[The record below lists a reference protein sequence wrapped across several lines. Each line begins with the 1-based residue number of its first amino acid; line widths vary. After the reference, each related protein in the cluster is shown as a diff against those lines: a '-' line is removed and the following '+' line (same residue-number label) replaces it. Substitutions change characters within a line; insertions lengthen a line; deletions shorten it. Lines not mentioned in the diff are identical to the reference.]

1 MNRPT
6 TPSSR
11 DILIVDDDIYV
22 VKALERMLRPFC
34 SQAFTAISGEQALA
48 ILQRHTV
55 IAIVADM
62 LCPPVSG
69 IDVFRTAK
77 HINTATFTLMLS
89 GKNDIRDIRRAMREG
104 IVDEFLPKPWDNKE
118 VIAAV
123 HDNLPHCHA
132 ACCDK
137 KNANSVNRSTQ
148 QQGMKVVA
156 IE

>member
-6 TPSSR
+6 TPPSR

-22 VKALERMLRPFC
+22 VKSLERVLRPFC
-34 SQAFTAISGEQALA
+34 GHVFTAISGEQALA
-48 ILQRHTV
+48 ILQCHTV
-55 IAIVADM
+55 KAIVADM

-77 HINTATFTLMLS
+77 QTHTATFTLMLS
-89 GKNDIRDIRRAMREG
+89 GKVDIRDIRRAMREG

-123 HDNLPHCHA
+123 HDNLAHCQA

-137 KNANSVNRSTQ
+137 KNANSVNRSAQ
-148 QQGMKVVA
+148 QLGTKVVA